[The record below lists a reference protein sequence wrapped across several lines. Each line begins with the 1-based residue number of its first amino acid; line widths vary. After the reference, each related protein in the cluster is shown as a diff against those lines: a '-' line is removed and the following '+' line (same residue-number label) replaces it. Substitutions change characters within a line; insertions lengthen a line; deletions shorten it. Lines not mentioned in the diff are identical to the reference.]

1 MAKSPQIHGN
11 WARSDASATAPT
23 VDRKRRHARENVERI
38 LARSQWLPESDRQ
51 LIVAVYSD
59 GKRFTDLAALTE
71 SSPRVMRD
79 RVAKLVVRVS
89 SELFGFVALHCA
101 GWPPAVRRA
110 AETCVFQGLSIRE
123 ASIALG
129 TSYHNVR
136 RLIDMVR
143 TMHRTGMSMDSMH
156 AVSGSVRSVRR
167 GVGRASGAAAE
178 WRGGAGEMKRE
189 SFATSTPALGFDSD
203 DRHGDRGRSFERGRD
218 GNRELDRDRDNDNDN
233 DSNSDFDR
241 EGYRDRDLDD

>member
-11 WARSDASATAPT
+11 WARSDASATVT
-23 VDRKRRHARENVERI
+23 SVDRKRRHARENVERI

-59 GKRFTDLAALTE
+59 GKRFKDLAALTE

-89 SELFGFVALHCA
+89 SELFGFVALHCD

-123 ASIALG
+123 ASLALG

-136 RLIDMVR
+136 RLIDLVR
-143 TMHRTGMSMDSMH
+143 TMHRTGMSMDAMH
-156 AVSGSVRSVRR
+156 AVAGSLRSVPR
-167 GVGRASGAAAE
+167 GVGRASGAGAE
-178 WRGGAGEMKRE
+178 WRGGGGKMRRE
-189 SFATSTPALGFDSD
+189 SFAASTPAFSFDADERDSDRHHDFERERDVDGERGFD
-203 DRHGDRGRSFERGRD
+203 GER
-218 GNRELDRDRDNDNDN
+218 
-233 DSNSDFDR
+233 DFDR
-241 EGYRDRDLDD
+241 HRFLKQDVDRDLDD